1 MTHFS
6 VDPCME
12 GNLYLSYRFHWN
24 VFINSSQKFFKN
36 KFFHCITMQHSS
48 MLSERVL
55 MPTGSRRRELRNS
68 AKSLRLKS
76 YIWRRTSSSISL
88 LFRSSRLSLL
98 LSFVSFC
105 FQFVL
110 FSVCFVLFFH
120 INMTST
126 YLKIYFILP
135 KRIFFIWEKT

>member
-1 MTHFS
+1 MLTNRTNFRLRSTDLSSRTHFS

-12 GNLYLSYRFHWN
+12 GNLYLSYCFYWN

-105 FQFVL
+105 FVFSLFCFQFVL
-110 FSVCFVLFFH
+110 FCFS
-120 INMTST
+120 I
-126 YLKIYFILP
+126 
-135 KRIFFIWEKT
+135 